1 MSYLYNYWGT
11 EPIILFFSFL
21 STIGQTFVY
30 EGQLSFG
37 GQNCISLINIYSLIF
52 IWQKKKKKTPW
63 PTIMA
68 IAPSMNVAKPKE
80 SFIFKNNAL
89 SSCING
95 WFNHDFN

>member
-52 IWQKKKKKTPW
+52 IWQKKKKNTMAHHHGNSSIYECCKT
-63 PTIMA
+63 
-68 IAPSMNVAKPKE
+68 E
-80 SFIFKNNAL
+80 RIFH
-89 SSCING
+89 I
-95 WFNHDFN
+95 